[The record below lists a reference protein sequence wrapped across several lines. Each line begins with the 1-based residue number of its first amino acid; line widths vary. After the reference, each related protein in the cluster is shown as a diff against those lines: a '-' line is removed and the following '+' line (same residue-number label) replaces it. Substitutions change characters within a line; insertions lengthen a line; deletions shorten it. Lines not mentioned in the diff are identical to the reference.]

1 MVTWTLTFLPIQ
13 QVLLNDGKIE
23 FGKLAEK
30 CMSQDP
36 RRFRDIKTL
45 ENALKVYTDCLKYNE
60 QTGVVEFDRY
70 AKRYAKTCL
79 IERSIQFA
87 LHTSVS
93 DMEKWQLYPMIIRSN
108 SKKCY
113 LGIPWEEIPK
123 DPDFCEDAPYD
134 FHCDFRE
141 EGRNT
146 CKTGC
151 RVSED
156 TLRKYGVA

>member
-23 FGKLAEK
+23 FGELAKK
-30 CMSQDP
+30 CVSQDP
-36 RRFRDIKTL
+36 IRFRDIKTL
-45 ENALKVYTDCLKYNE
+45 ENALERYIDCLKYNE
-60 QTGVVEFDRY
+60 QTGSVEFNKNARKY
-70 AKRYAKTCL
+70 AKGFLT
-79 IERSIQFA
+79 ERSIQFA

-134 FHCDFRE
+134 FHCNFRG
-141 EGRNT
+141 EGKDSCR
-146 CKTGC
+146 TGC

-156 TLRKYGVA
+156 ILRKYGL